1 MKLLDEIIFPALLY
15 CGCKIWQFYQGIGL
29 AVYLPADPEPDDSGA
44 EGRTWNTAVY
54 PGAPFPEIDRGWRLA
69 FKWKTLF
76 YKYIKGC

>member
-1 MKLLDEIIFPALLY
+1 MRLLDEIIFPALLY

-69 FKWKTLF
+69 FKWQTLF
-76 YKYIKGC
+76 